1 MSAEIIKLVTGR
13 ARLKAALPK
22 PVECKECG
30 EPIETARLQ
39 SCAGDIMRCVHCISC
54 AKLWERRF
62 ENQMRGV
69 REHQA
74 VEVIR

>member
-1 MSAEIIKLVTGR
+1 MGEIVKLSFGR
-13 ARLKAALPK
+13 TVKGKALPK
-22 PVECKECG
+22 PVECKECE

-39 SCAGDIMRCVHCISC
+39 LLESHNALKPWRCISC

-69 REHQA
+69 RENQA

>member
-1 MSAEIIKLVTGR
+1 MGDVVSLTHGRRKLR
-13 ARLKAALPK
+13 AALPK

-30 EPIETARLQ
+30 DPIETARLQ
-39 SCAGDIMRCVHCISC
+39 ACADDIMRCVHCISC

-74 VEVIR
+74 VEIIK